1 MSLFKILTPEIVSLT
16 VVVNIYLRVND
27 HFLNAMSGLRL
38 ALSVLLHI
46 SSKQPDEARTSMTW

>member
-27 HFLNAMSGLRL
+27 HFLNATSRLRL
-38 ALSVLLHI
+38 ALSVLLHL
-46 SSKQPDEARTSMTW
+46 SSKQPDEARTNMTW